1 MCLGSRTTQSP
12 AASNTNYFGTNPWG
26 DTPGGAT
33 PDITPPAVTTT
44 AQGGSTGNSNLK
56 IGGSGGKARIE
67 RTFGGP
73 SDKTTKYYDPKND
86 PGVKSGGVNY

>member
-1 MCLGSRTTQSP
+1 MCLGSKTTQSP

-44 AQGGSTGNSNLK
+44 AQGGSTGSSDLK
-56 IGGSGGKARIE
+56 IGGGRPKGRRAYETKDSPTRAQNDAKWSG
-67 RTFGGP
+67 
-73 SDKTTKYYDPKND
+73 S
-86 PGVKSGGVNY
+86 SGVNY

>member
-44 AQGGSTGNSNLK
+44 AQGGSTGSSDLSISGNK
-56 IGGSGGKARIE
+56 RGPGRRGGGKPDAMFKGGPQNDPSRKSSGGI
-67 RTFGGP
+67 
-73 SDKTTKYYDPKND
+73 
-86 PGVKSGGVNY
+86 NY

>member
-33 PDITPPAVTTT
+33 PDITPPPVTTT
-44 AQGGSTGNSNLK
+44 AQGGSTGSSNLK
-56 IGGSGGKARIE
+56 IGSTVNRKPTPKSSRNKSSGS
-67 RTFGGP
+67 
-73 SDKTTKYYDPKND
+73 S
-86 PGVKSGGVNY
+86 GVKAGGINY

>member
-44 AQGGSTGNSNLK
+44 AQGGSTGSSNLK
-56 IGGSGGKARIE
+56 IGSGKKTAAGTGPGGSKGNTPSNSVKAGGI
-67 RTFGGP
+67 
-73 SDKTTKYYDPKND
+73 
-86 PGVKSGGVNY
+86 NY

>member
-33 PDITPPAVTTT
+33 PDVTPPAVTTT

-56 IGGSGGKARIE
+56 IGGKTSNNPDAMFKGG
-67 RTFGGP
+67 
-73 SDKTTKYYDPKND
+73 PKND
-86 PGVKSGGVNY
+86 PSVKSGGVNY